1 MPTNLAALVAGLVF
15 GLGLVV
21 SQMTNPAKV
30 LNFLDVFG
38 AWDPS
43 LMFVMAGAIPVAA
56 IGFALARHRH
66 RTVLGEAIHLPKR
79 SAIDTRLIGGAALFG
94 IGWGLLGFC
103 PGPAIA
109 ALGFGRPEAIFVVVA
124 VIAGMAIFELAEA
137 VRKRRTSPA

>member
-56 IGFALARHRH
+56 IGFALARRRH

-79 SAIDTRLIGGAALFG
+79 SAIDARLIGGAVLFG
-94 IGWGLLGFC
+94 IGWGLVGFC

-109 ALGFGRPEAIFVVVA
+109 ALGFGRPEAILVVVA
-124 VIAGMAIFELAEA
+124 VIAGMAIFEFAEA
-137 VRKRRTSPA
+137 VRKRRASPA